1 MQRSELSRIK
11 QVYVMKFTKLPV
23 IVLLSLFSFGTVGYA
38 QTENPADNSGSRSAN
53 SLNKQFLELKEKAN
67 NYQDYKV
74 IKHTQLNDFWKGV
87 MDSVTSYKKEIVVA
101 QKEIDTQKAELNQL
115 KQELKSTQQEVHKN
129 DYASARIS
137 VLGIQMLKDN
147 YIYLNFGIILV
158 LLVMLA
164 VAFFSY
170 QKSKRIAH
178 EKVTEFDSVQSELS
192 SYKQRLRERETIMG
206 RELQTERNKVDELM
220 QKLAKSKT
228 TNPAIK

>member
-1 MQRSELSRIK
+1 
-11 QVYVMKFTKLPV
+11 MKFTNLPV
-23 IVLLSLFSFGTVGYA
+23 IVLLVLLSFGSVGYA
-38 QTENPADNSGSRSAN
+38 QTEGTSENPGSRPAN
-53 SLNKQFLELKEKAN
+53 TLNKQFLEMKDKAN

-137 VLGIQMLKDN
+137 VLGIQMLKEN
-147 YIYLNFGIILV
+147 YMYLNFGIILV
-158 LLVMLA
+158 LLVMLG

-178 EKVTEFDSVQSELS
+178 EKVTEFDSVNQELN

-228 TNPAIK
+228 TNTALK

>member
-1 MQRSELSRIK
+1 M
-11 QVYVMKFTKLPV
+11 YVMKFTKLPV
-23 IVLLSLFSFGTVGYA
+23 IALLALLSFGSVGYA
-38 QTENPADNSGSRSAN
+38 QTESSSDNSGARSAN
-53 SLNKQFLELKEKAN
+53 SLNKQFLEMKEKAN

-74 IKHTQLNDFWKGV
+74 IKHNQLNDFWKGV

-101 QKEIDTQKAELNQL
+101 QKQIDTQKAELNKI

-137 VLGIQMLKDN
+137 VLGIQMLKEN

-158 LLVMLA
+158 LLVTLA

-170 QKSKRIAH
+170 NKSKRIAH
-178 EKVTEFDSVQSELS
+178 EKVTEFDSVQQELN

-228 TNPAIK
+228 TNTALK

>member
-1 MQRSELSRIK
+1 
-11 QVYVMKFTKLPV
+11 MKFTRLPV
-23 IVLLSLFSFGTVGYA
+23 IVLLSLLGFASVRYA
-38 QTENPADNSGSRSAN
+38 QTDAPSDSPSGKSAN
-53 SLNKQFLELKEKAN
+53 TLNKQFIELKEKAN

-74 IKHTQLNDFWKGV
+74 IKHNQLNDFWKGV

-101 QKEIDTQKAELNQL
+101 QKEIDTQKAELSQL
-115 KQELKSTQQEVHKN
+115 KQDLKSTQQEVHKN

-137 VLGIQMLKDN
+137 VLGIQMLKEN
-147 YIYLNFGIILV
+147 YIYLNFAVIAI
-158 LLVMLA
+158 LLVMVA

-170 QKSKRIAH
+170 KKSKKIAH
-178 EKVTEFDSVQSELS
+178 EKVTEFDNVQSELN

-220 QKLAKSKT
+220 QKLAKNKT

>member
-1 MQRSELSRIK
+1 
-11 QVYVMKFTKLPV
+11 MKFTRLPV
-23 IVLLSLFSFGTVGYA
+23 VVLGFASVSYA
-38 QTENPADNSGSRSAN
+38 QTDAPSDSPSGKSAN
-53 SLNKQFLELKEKAN
+53 TLNKQFIELKEKAN

-74 IKHTQLNDFWKGV
+74 IKHNQLNDFWKGV

-101 QKEIDTQKAELNQL
+101 QKEIDTQKAELSQL
-115 KQELKSTQQEVHKN
+115 KQDLKSTQQEVHKN

-137 VLGIQMLKDN
+137 VLGIQMLKEN
-147 YIYLNFGIILV
+147 YIYLNFAVIAI
-158 LLVMLA
+158 LLVMVA

-170 QKSKRIAH
+170 KKSKKIAH
-178 EKVTEFDSVQSELS
+178 EKVTEFDNVQSELN

-220 QKLAKSKT
+220 QKLAKNKT

>member
-1 MQRSELSRIK
+1 
-11 QVYVMKFTKLPV
+11 MKFTRLPV
-23 IVLLSLFSFGTVGYA
+23 VVLLTMLGFASVSFA
-38 QTENPADNSGSRSAN
+38 QTDSPSDNASGKSAN
-53 SLNKQFLELKEKAN
+53 TLNKQYLELKDKAN

-74 IKHTQLNDFWKGV
+74 IKHNQLNEFWKGV

-115 KQELKSTQQEVHKN
+115 KQELKTTQQEVHKN

-137 VLGIQMLKDN
+137 VLGIQMLKEN
-147 YIYLNFGIILV
+147 YIYLNFGIIAV
-158 LLVMLA
+158 LLVTLA
-164 VAFFSY
+164 VAIFSY

-178 EKVTEFDSVQSELS
+178 EKVTEFDAVQSELN